1 MKYIIASI
9 FTFCLS
15 ISAQHAIAQ
24 VGNKPKV
31 SLNHFAMY
39 VFNLQN
45 ETAFYKDL
53 IQLDTIPE
61 PFHDGKHS
69 WFKIGEHSQLHLI
82 SGAAT
87 TTVHD
92 KNTHLCF
99 SVPSVEAA
107 VERLNKIG
115 LTYENWAG
123 QQQTITTR
131 PDGVKQIYLKD
142 PEGFWVEIN
151 DDKF

>member
-1 MKYIIASI
+1 MKLIIPFI

-15 ISAQHAIAQ
+15 ISAQNASAQ
-24 VGNKPKV
+24 ASNKPKV
-31 SLNHFAMY
+31 SLNHFALY
-39 VFNLQN
+39 VFNLQK

-61 PFHDGKHS
+61 PFHDGRHN
-69 WFKIGEHSQLHLI
+69 WFKIGEHSQLHII
-82 SGAAT
+82 SGAAAISI
-87 TTVHD
+87 HD
-92 KNTHLCF
+92 KNTHMCF
-99 SVPSVEAA
+99 SVPSVE
-107 VERLNKIG
+107 VFVKRLNKIG
-115 LTYENWAG
+115 ITYENWAG
-123 QQQTITTR
+123 QKQTITKR